1 MSDKET
7 TKPGGENFQEAER
20 LLPHRRPF
28 LFVDEIV
35 EARKDRIVA
44 RHVFGEDEFFFR
56 GHFPQYPVVPGV
68 ILIET
73 MAQSGGAGLNKLGLL
88 GTGEPAAATAAQT
101 AAPTVA
107 PTAAQETAQT
117 AEKTSGQ
124 SAGQTAEQTAGQGAL
139 FFLASVDKV
148 KFRRQVRPGE
158 EVRSEITNLRV
169 SSRMIKQAGKAY
181 VGEEIAA
188 EAEWLCLV
196 GRA

>member
-7 TKPGGENFQEAER
+7 TSGKGINEIEA

-35 EARKDRIVA
+35 QADKDRIVA
-44 RHVFGEDEFFFR
+44 RHVFTDDEFFFP

-73 MAQSGGAGLNKLGLL
+73 MAQSGGAGLKKSGALETG
-88 GTGEPAAATAAQT
+88 GT
-101 AAPTVA
+101 
-107 PTAAQETAQT
+107 
-117 AEKTSGQ
+117 
-124 SAGQTAEQTAGQGAL
+124 AL

-158 EVRSEITNLRV
+158 EVRSVIENLRV
-169 SSRMIKQAGKAY
+169 SSKMIKQAGKAY
-181 VGEEIAA
+181 VGEELAA

-196 GRA
+196 GEAPVGGA